1 VLLGSTYSTVALP
14 TLASV
19 CCVAPST
26 LCIAWL
32 HLHWRVCVVWIHL
45 HCVLRGSTYIGECVL
60 CGSTY
65 TVYCVAPPTLASVC
79 CVAPPTLCIAWLHLH
94 WRVPMCVQCA
104 VAALILDEP
113 FSGSTQKTQLRIVS
127 ELDTHDVLPG
137 NPGTATIL
145 VRFRNHVDR
154 KLNETI
160 MMRGCKPRM
169 NANISSWWTL
179 DR

>member
-1 VLLGSTYSTVALP
+1 MCIPCAAGFAGTSAVNNVVYEVKCVLLGSTYSTVALP

-32 HLHWRVCVVWIHL
+32 HLHWRVCVVWLHL

-65 TVYCVAPPTLASVC
+65 IVYCVAPPTLAS
-79 CVAPPTLCIAWLHLH
+79 AS
-94 WRVPMCVQCA
+94 VQCA
-104 VAALILDEP
+104 VATLILDEP

-127 ELDTHDVLPG
+127 ELDTVTTSCLETPARLPSSSDFETTS
-137 NPGTATIL
+137 TA
-145 VRFRNHVDR
+145 N
-154 KLNETI
+154 
-160 MMRGCKPRM
+160 
-169 NANISSWWTL
+169 
-179 DR
+179 